1 MGTDD
6 DPEDVDTDIGRRQAL
21 LDSLDGLVGCTRVRE
36 IRYRI
41 EMAES
46 RVADLRAIDWPL
58 RGRRH
63 QGRILYGDDIR
74 EMERQIADLNG
85 ILDAAQA
92 RDEWDRYTHLAVCLL
107 NQALDE
113 LTLAVQAGS
122 LTPEAAVE
130 LDRQTDRQTGHTG
143 YRAGDLA
150 VPPARERRVHLAAD
164 LRALRIQ
171 PRHHG

>member
-1 MGTDD
+1 M
-6 DPEDVDTDIGRRQAL
+6 
-21 LDSLDGLVGCTRVRE
+21 GCTRVRE

-46 RVADLRAIDWPL
+46 RTADLPAIDLPL

-63 QGRILYGDDIR
+63 QGRTLYGDDIR
-74 EMERQIADLNG
+74 ELERQIADLNA

-92 RDEWDRYTHLAVCLL
+92 RDERDRYNHLAGCLR

-122 LTPEAAVE
+122 LTPEAALE
-130 LDRQTDRQTGHTG
+130 LVQQTRQV
-143 YRAGDLA
+143 GDPFTQAERLIDA
-150 VPPARERRVHLAAD
+150 IDAAEDLPPAA
-164 LRALRIQ
+164 
-171 PRHHG
+171 